1 MGKSEHAISPFFIK
15 KQQRMKK
22 LLLPILA
29 FLLAFCGCKNSINEK
44 AGFDSIDEHM
54 EFRKMGDLEVG
65 IIGISSSGFAKM
77 DTTEAYG
84 FMDSVLRK
92 GINYID
98 LCGADTATLNN
109 IAFALKGRRNQI
121 LIQGPI
127 GSCWKDNKHKRTRET
142 KDCQADL
149 DNLLKRLGTG
159 YLNVGM
165 LEGIDSKA
173 DWQKI
178 KKSSSYLK
186 YLNQL
191 KEEGK
196 IKRLGLVCSN
206 VEAAYDALNSG
217 IFDVLMLQVNPGTD
231 LFPLDF
237 APEDSTT
244 IDSLLVA
251 ADTMRTNLY
260 TYCRE
265 HKIAVI
271 ATANDN
277 DDNSPVDLSRMQQM
291 HFTLTRPGVIS
302 ILSNASNIEELAR
315 DLHYLSASDEEKD
328 FSTLLTSDEPDE
340 SELPSDN

>member
-1 MGKSEHAISPFFIK
+1 
-15 KQQRMKK
+15 MKK
-22 LLLPILA
+22 ILLPLLA
-29 FLLAFCGCKNSINEK
+29 FLLAFCGCKSPINDK
-44 AGFDSIDEHM
+44 AGFDSIDENM

-109 IAFALKGRRNQI
+109 VAFALKGRRNQM

-127 GSCWKDNKHKRTRET
+127 GSCWKDSKHSRTRDV
-142 KDCQADL
+142 KACQADL
-149 DNLLKRLGTG
+149 DNLLARLGTG

-173 DWQKI
+173 DWMKFL
-178 KKSSSYLK
+178 KSSYPK

-196 IKRLGLVCSN
+196 IKRLGLVCSHA
-206 VEAAYDALNSG
+206 EAAQEALKSG
-217 IFDVLMLQVNPGTD
+217 IFDVLVLQVNPGTD

-237 APEDSTT
+237 APEDSTA
-244 IDSLLVA
+244 IDALLAA

-260 TYCRE
+260 TYCKE
-265 HKIAVI
+265 HKIAII
-271 ATANDN
+271 ATFC
-277 DDNSPVDLSRMQQM
+277 DNSDNSLVDLSRMQQM
-291 HFTLTRPGVIS
+291 HFALTRPGVIS
-302 ILSNASNIEELAR
+302 ILSNASNTAELAR
-315 DLHYLSASDEEKD
+315 DLHYLSAPDEEKD

-340 SELPSDN
+340 SELSSDN